1 MDGMI
6 ILTPWKCPELRV
18 RNGVYISCD
27 NTVLE
32 DGVIKCPHD
41 SRFLHCCYMCQYNED
56 CCDRC
61 EHLTVDEGH
70 IKEQRG

>member
-6 ILTPWKCPELRV
+6 ILTPWKCPMLAD
-18 RNGVYISCD
+18 ILQCKSA
-27 NTVLE
+27 VLE
-32 DGVIKCPHD
+32 DGVRKCP
-41 SRFLHCCYMCQYNED
+41 RGFICCCYGCRFNED

-70 IKEQRG
+70 IKEHAG